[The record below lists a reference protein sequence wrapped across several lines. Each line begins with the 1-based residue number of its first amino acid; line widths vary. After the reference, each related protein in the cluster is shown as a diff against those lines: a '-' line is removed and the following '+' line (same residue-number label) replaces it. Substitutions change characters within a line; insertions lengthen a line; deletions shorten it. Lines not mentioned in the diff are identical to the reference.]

1 MQRTNIYLD
10 DEQADLL
17 RRIADQRGTAM
28 SVLIREAIDAWLA
41 AQGARP
47 IGPDEWERR
56 FEALIGRRRTIAQ
69 REGFDPDDVERDV
82 MAEIRAMRQGRR
94 ARPARRR

>member
-10 DEQADLL
+10 DDQVDLL
-17 RRIADQRGTAM
+17 RRIAGERGTPM
-28 SVLIREAIDAWLA
+28 SVLIREAIDSWLA

-56 FEALIGRRRTIAQ
+56 FDALMGRRRAIAEQ
-69 REGFDPDDVERDV
+69 GGFDPDVVEVDVLK
-82 MAEIRAMRQGRR
+82 EIRAARRGRGV
-94 ARPARRR
+94 RPARRR